1 MALHIINKSPYQD
14 RSLQDCLRVC
24 KTGDELLLIEDAVYA
39 ALAENP
45 YAEQLNDSGLN
56 LYALSVDLKAR
67 GLANMDI
74 GSVKQVSDHEF
85 VALTV
90 KHSAIQSWY

>member
-14 RSLQDCLRVC
+14 QSLQDCLRIC

-39 ALAENP
+39 AVADSP
-45 YAEQLNDSGLN
+45 YANQLNDCGLN
-56 LYALSVDLKAR
+56 LYALSTDIMAR

>member
-1 MALHIINKSPYQD
+1 MTLHIINKSPYQD
-14 RSLQDCLRVC
+14 QCLQDCLRIC

-39 ALAENP
+39 AIADNP
-45 YAEQLNDSGLN
+45 YAGQLNDSGLN
-56 LYALSVDLKAR
+56 LYVLSTDIKAR
-67 GLANMDI
+67 GLANMNL

>member
-14 RSLQDCLRVC
+14 QCLQDCLRIC
-24 KTGDELLLIEDAVYA
+24 KAGDELLLIEDAVYVA
-39 ALAENP
+39 VADSP
-45 YAEQLNDSGLN
+45 YANQLKDSGLN
-56 LYALSVDLKAR
+56 LYALAADLKAR
-67 GLANMDI
+67 GLASMAI
-74 GSVKQVSDHEF
+74 GSVKPVTDQEF

>member
-14 RSLQDCLRVC
+14 QSLQDCLRIC

-39 ALAENP
+39 AIANSR
-45 YAEQLNDSGLN
+45 YANQLHDCGLN

-90 KHSAIQSWY
+90 KHRAIQSWY

>member
-56 LYALSVDLKAR
+56 LYALSVDIKAR
-67 GLANMDI
+67 GLESMDI
-74 GSVKQVSDHEF
+74 GTVKQVNDNEF